1 MQDAGE
7 AVLNG
12 GAVPKNIDKDL
23 QFCRAEASLKGRHLF
38 LYDASTVK
46 KVQSDIKQCS
56 DRFMGEV
63 MLLKANFDNACHGRI
78 CTTIEEL
85 RTKSKLDIA
94 KAMLSFSSKN
104 VNGNILRTRQ
114 TNELTSDILTAFLS
128 NVLFCS

>member
-78 CTTIEEL
+78 CTTIERIKNEIETRYSKSDAEL
-85 RTKSKLDIA
+85 FLKECERKYSSY
-94 KAMLSFSSKN
+94 KA
-104 VNGNILRTRQ
+104 
-114 TNELTSDILTAFLS
+114 D
-128 NVLFCS
+128 